1 MVKFAGMSLTRRMGR
16 GCLCPASGVQWF
28 ANPLVQNLAMGPFTV
43 LPKDL
48 LLSPPCGPGPLPWRP
63 CLGWGSG
70 APPLCFA
77 PLFFPCFPP
86 LLQLGD
92 HADNRLRGEIRTSFG
107 RFGSSF
113 DSDSVEAQATSGSP
127 RPCLATKTS
136 ESCANSAKRLNQ
148 QRTVSSYLFG
158 VSSK

>member
-1 MVKFAGMSLTRRMGR
+1 MRTPLSKTWPWAPLQFYLKTSCFPPLRPWPLALAPVPWL
-16 GCLCPASGVQWF
+16 GV
-28 ANPLVQNLAMGPFTV
+28 G
-43 LPKDL
+43 
-48 LLSPPCGPGPLPWRP
+48 
-63 CLGWGSG
+63 G
-70 APPLCFA
+70 APFVFC
-77 PLFFPCFPP
+77 PLFFLCFPP

-136 ESCANSAKRLNQ
+136 ESCANSAKRSNQ

-158 VSSK
+158 VVAERPCDALRKRQGTWSKSMHKCRYWPTR